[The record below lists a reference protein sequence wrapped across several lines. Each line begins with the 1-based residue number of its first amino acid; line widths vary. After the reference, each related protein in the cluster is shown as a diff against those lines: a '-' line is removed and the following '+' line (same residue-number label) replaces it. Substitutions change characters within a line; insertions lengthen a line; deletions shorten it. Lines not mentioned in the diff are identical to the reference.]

1 MDKVKIDME
10 NGGFE
15 QDIKAIVFFERIN
28 LTFNSYRC
36 NIYTNQTDLGK
47 LNFFDFKSYKCNKMG
62 RKCEKTGHP
71 LSVTIPYSDMEN
83 YEKLDRFLKDCE
95 NGRSGSTVM
104 YEIRRDGGI
113 NRKQFLFDGNDMYGV
128 STSGV
133 WLENDTPG
141 IAYMTCT
148 RIKEWE
154 YTENGWFC
162 YELCTRTA
170 RSYGNHGWKLFNP
183 NYTHAGKGERTD
195 KTMCSGNRVSGK

>member
-1 MDKVKIDME
+1 ME